1 MKRETIG
8 RVLTAGALAGVAG
21 GIAEVAW
28 ISLYAA
34 ATGGDAAS
42 VARGV
47 TDTVGIGIL
56 PPIAGGVAIHMALA
70 AILGMAVAAAL
81 VPTRLHGARLY
92 GAMIGALSA
101 VWAINFLVVLPLIN
115 PQFVEIV
122 PLAVSF
128 VSKLLFGVAAATT
141 LLLAP
146 RAAPDRAHTFSSPR
160 PIPAIAGSGSAPLR
174 HRPDRSPWGFR
185 RRTS

>member
-1 MKRETIG
+1 MKREAVGHVLTIG
-8 RVLTAGALAGVAG
+8 VLAGLAG
-21 GIAEVAW
+21 GAAEIAW

-47 TDTVGIGIL
+47 TDTVGIGAL
-56 PPIAGGVAIHMALA
+56 PPVAGGVSIHMALA
-70 AILGMAVAAAL
+70 AILGMAVAVAL
-81 VPTRLHGARLY
+81 APTRLHGARLY
-92 GAMIGALSA
+92 GAMTWALAA
-101 VWAINFLVVLPLIN
+101 VWAINFLIVLPLIN

-141 LLLAP
+141 LSLAP
-146 RAAPDRAHTFSSPR
+146 RAAPDRVRISS
-160 PIPAIAGSGSAPLR
+160 
-174 HRPDRSPWGFR
+174 
-185 RRTS
+185 